1 MPVKAGYLIITGG
14 GAILVW
20 SGLKG
25 KAWTEVLRALISG
38 KKPETTLTAY
48 AVTGTGSTPAGPG
61 LGSPGLAGGSRTKNL
76 AIGKVLAARYG
87 WSTGAE
93 WAALV
98 SLWDSESGWN
108 NRI

>member
-48 AVTGTGSTPAGPG
+48 AVTGTGSTPAGHGRVCPFPPG
-61 LGSPGLAGGSRTKNL
+61 NPWNPPGCGGIASATAQIAAGLAYIRAN
-76 AIGKVLAARYG
+76 YG
-87 WSTGAE
+87 HPANGPH
-93 WAALV
+93 
-98 SLWDSESGWN
+98 G
-108 NRI
+108 